1 MIHLHVSTCLYIQY
15 LKLFWPSLLAPPC
28 LSSCPPDCS
37 SPQPSRSELDETL
50 KRLQQHKGV
59 TGVIVVN
66 GEEGGRGGRTRV
78 ERDDKRRP
86 KTYAVREQFSLFLV
100 CWVET
105 ENFLFLLFESGFD
118 DAMNMENDNIN
129 NSLECLEMS

>member
-1 MIHLHVSTCLYIQY
+1 M
-15 LKLFWPSLLAPPC
+15 FWPSILAPPC

-66 GEEGGRGGRTRV
+66 GEEGGGGGD
-78 ERDDKRRP
+78 EG
-86 KTYAVREQFSLFLV
+86 L
-100 CWVET
+100 
-105 ENFLFLLFESGFD
+105 ES
-118 DAMNMENDNIN
+118 
-129 NSLECLEMS
+129 

>member
-1 MIHLHVSTCLYIQY
+1 MRS
-15 LKLFWPSLLAPPC
+15 FNSLWIRN
-28 LSSCPPDCS
+28 
-37 SPQPSRSELDETL
+37 QPLM
-50 KRLQQHKGV
+50 
-59 TGVIVVN
+59 N
-66 GEEGGRGGRTRV
+66 RV

>member
-1 MIHLHVSTCLYIQY
+1 MEKY
-15 LKLFWPSLLAPPC
+15 L
-28 LSSCPPDCS
+28 
-37 SPQPSRSELDETL
+37 
-50 KRLQQHKGV
+50 
-59 TGVIVVN
+59 VN
-66 GEEGGRGGRTRV
+66 RV

-105 ENFLFLLFESGFD
+105 EIFLFLLFESGFD

>member
-1 MIHLHVSTCLYIQY
+1 MTII
-15 LKLFWPSLLAPPC
+15 LLQNIIVC
-28 LSSCPPDCS
+28 VLSYC
-37 SPQPSRSELDETL
+37 
-50 KRLQQHKGV
+50 V
-59 TGVIVVN
+59 
-66 GEEGGRGGRTRV
+66 TRV

-105 ENFLFLLFESGFD
+105 EIFLFLLFESGFD

>member
-1 MIHLHVSTCLYIQY
+1 MAILDMTI
-15 LKLFWPSLLAPPC
+15 LAM
-28 LSSCPPDCS
+28 
-37 SPQPSRSELDETL
+37 T
-50 KRLQQHKGV
+50 
-59 TGVIVVN
+59 I
-66 GEEGGRGGRTRV
+66 RV

-100 CWVET
+100 CWVKT
-105 ENFLFLLFESGFD
+105 EIFLFLLFESGFD

>member
-1 MIHLHVSTCLYIQY
+1 MNPLDAVLQ
-15 LKLFWPSLLAPPC
+15 LEAAGVGGGGAGVARVVRQLGEGGPVVAP
-28 LSSCPPDCS
+28 
-37 SPQPSRSELDETL
+37 Q
-50 KRLQQHKGV
+50 QQHAAGGGPGHV
-59 TGVIVVN
+59 VLPVILKYVCPSKYLQCIIN
-66 GEEGGRGGRTRV
+66 RV

-105 ENFLFLLFESGFD
+105 EKFLFLLFESGFD

>member
-1 MIHLHVSTCLYIQY
+1 M
-15 LKLFWPSLLAPPC
+15 
-28 LSSCPPDCS
+28 
-37 SPQPSRSELDETL
+37 
-50 KRLQQHKGV
+50 
-59 TGVIVVN
+59 
-66 GEEGGRGGRTRV
+66 

-86 KTYAVREQFSLFLV
+86 KTYAVREQISLLLV

-105 ENFLFLLFESGFD
+105 EIFLFLLFESGFD